1 MNNAIIENICYPRPN
16 AEVLHTV
23 YDFEIT
29 LINTIL
35 NGQVEKA
42 LNLYHKFFA
51 LESNYTAVSNNDI
64 RILKTYLISVS
75 MLISHRVIQKG
86 VSTYSS
92 KSKYQ
97 AFAKAIHKTSSKI
110 EALNMG
116 KTMVTAYATQ
126 VKKSLN
132 KVDNISIR
140 RAIDYIL
147 NNLGETLT
155 LEEVANHANLSKCY
169 FCTQFKKEMKM
180 SFTDYLSHARIEKS
194 KYLLCNSNKS
204 ILDIAILIGFNSQSY
219 FTTQFKKYT
228 GVSPKEFRAKKE
240 DNEYVF

>member
-1 MNNAIIENICYPRPN
+1 MNNVIIENICYPRPN
-16 AEVLHTV
+16 AEILHTV
-23 YDFEIT
+23 YDFEVT

-35 NGQVEKA
+35 NGEVEKA
-42 LNLYHKFFA
+42 LNLYHKFFS
-51 LESNYTAVSNNDI
+51 LESNYMAVSNSDI
-64 RILKTYLISVS
+64 HALKIYLISVS

-97 AFAKAIHKTSSKI
+97 AFSKAIDKASSKA
-110 EALNMG
+110 EVLNMG

-132 KVDNISIR
+132 NVDNVSIR
-140 RAIDYIL
+140 MAIDYIL
-147 NNLGETLT
+147 NNLGEALT

-180 SFTDYLSHARIEKS
+180 SFTDYLAHARIEKS

-228 GVSPKEFRAKKE
+228 GVSPKEFR
-240 DNEYVF
+240 DRRNSTNYIF